1 MQHIH
6 ISACIVVPMMIP
18 GNYDLKDQTLEQLAD
33 LRVWQLERVEKVT
46 AELRSRVRES
56 YLAGAN
62 IKTLAKKA
70 GVTRRTIYSWLS
82 E

>member
-1 MQHIH
+1 
-6 ISACIVVPMMIP
+6 MMIP

-33 LRVWQLERVEKVT
+33 LRVWQLARVEKVT
-46 AELRSRVRES
+46 AELRERVREA
-56 YLAGAN
+56 YLAGGN